1 MRRGIQP
8 ENSLRNEQ
16 EQKMMT
22 SPTSSYPNKRSAA
35 TKNSDEIALLDTLL
49 KGFGISNDAQ
59 LAAWLGIDKSLIY
72 FVRAGKRRLGI
83 IPRLRILDHIG
94 FLKARSILESILPE
108 NLAKVL
114 VEFNNQLVAENIVK
128 AVEQNPGN
136 PNIALLEATKIAFGY
151 RTDAELACFLE
162 IEHNTIATIRSGK
175 SALGPKPKLKIL
187 AQATHA
193 FDTNALLT
201 SVESSKKLVKLLQR
215 YLKQSNQ
222 TLAAA
227 P

>member
-1 MRRGIQP
+1 MRRGIQT
-8 ENSLRNEQ
+8 ENSPSNDQ
-16 EQKMMT
+16 EQKKMT
-22 SPTSSYPNKRSAA
+22 SPTSSYPNKQSAA
-35 TKNSDEIALLDTLL
+35 TQNSDEITLLDTLL
-49 KGFGISNDAQ
+49 KGFAISNDAQ

-72 FVRAGKRRLGI
+72 SVRAGKRRIGI

-114 VEFNNQLVAENIVK
+114 VEFNNQLVAENIAK
-128 AVEQNPGN
+128 AVEEHPDN
-136 PNIALLEATKIAFGY
+136 PNVALLEATKIAFGY
-151 RTDAELACFLE
+151 RTDAELALFLDV
-162 IEHNTIATIRSGK
+162 EHNTIATIRAGK

-187 AQATHA
+187 AHATRA
-193 FDTNALLT
+193 FETNTLIA

-215 YLKQSNQ
+215 HLRQLNPP
-222 TLAAA
+222 LAT